1 MERQQELKVLLKRWE
16 AEFLRERLR
25 KPSQADIEEAPA
37 ETRKLSLPPS
47 LKKNPQN
54 SPEFPDQN
62 PNFFPIPG
70 KFQRLQRSVAQ
81 TLASLDP
88 AWIQRCEESQKTWE
102 FSGPAAEV
110 LGNVGRKRPR
120 DGDGDVEAPAKVG
133 RESKPGIPELRE
145 NPEKEKEK
153 EKEEGKIPK
162 RIRRILEEEEEEEE
176 EEPKTTRRAR
186 APARGNFVRL
196 NLKRKSYSRASMRG
210 KFLRKQ
216 VWKQKWRKKFGGALG
231 LGVPREG
238 FGIVPRGS
246 SAGEA
251 APHSGGS
258 GPKNQWRFY
267 PRNSRWLQPREFPAR
282 LGFPGIPSEFS
293 GIFPPPPMDPLYPP
307 NPDGT
312 VPDPPEEVLEALR
325 TLGFDSFRPGQAEA
339 VMRVLSGIST
349 LLLLPTGS
357 GKSLCYQLPAFLYH
371 RRSPCISIVISPLVS
386 LMDDQVSGLPSALK
400 AVCIHSNLTPSQ
412 RSSVSHQVRS
422 GRAQILL
429 LSPES
434 VTGSEFFSRL
444 FRHFPPVAF
453 ACLDEAHCISQW
465 SHNFRPA
472 YLRVCKVLRERLGV
486 RCFLGLT
493 ATATVA
499 TARDVAE
506 HLGIPE
512 GNSTVGTFG
521 IPENLRLSVSLE
533 ADPDQGVLR
542 VLREWSRENFGN
554 CGDFGNSVIVYCTRR
569 EESERLA
576 ALIHNEF
583 PEVPGTK
590 TLKGVLCATACVG
603 LGIHCGRVRAV
614 LLHGGTACA
623 ESFLQHVGRA
633 GRDGQPA
640 RGHLCLHSGGEDFL
654 ELRRRIHEN
663 SVDFWAVKALVQR
676 VFAPCQCPEIAGQ
689 NPENSQLAS
698 ETLGAALCVRRAS
711 ARFGDTR
718 SRSVWSARLGS
729 LRRHSEPLGAF
740 SAARR
745 GSLRAGKRRRL
756 TLNSPSSGLSCCRVP
771 RAARPS
777 HGHDRERGR
786 GQELIRL

>member
-1 MERQQELKVLLKRWE
+1 MEKKVRGRSRRLLPVW
-16 AEFLRERLR
+16 RER
-25 KPSQADIEEAPA
+25 
-37 ETRKLSLPPS
+37 
-47 LKKNPQN
+47 
-54 SPEFPDQN
+54 
-62 PNFFPIPG
+62 
-70 KFQRLQRSVAQ
+70 
-81 TLASLDP
+81 
-88 AWIQRCEESQKTWE
+88 
-102 FSGPAAEV
+102 
-110 LGNVGRKRPR
+110 
-120 DGDGDVEAPAKVG
+120 
-133 RESKPGIPELRE
+133 
-145 NPEKEKEK
+145 
-153 EKEEGKIPK
+153 
-162 RIRRILEEEEEEEE
+162 
-176 EEPKTTRRAR
+176 
-186 APARGNFVRL
+186 
-196 NLKRKSYSRASMRG
+196 
-210 KFLRKQ
+210 
-216 VWKQKWRKKFGGALG
+216 ALG

-267 PRNSRWLQPREFPAR
+267 PRNSRWLQPREFPAPI
-282 LGFPGIPSEFS
+282 GFPGIPSEFS

-312 VPDPPEEVLEALR
+312 VPGKSQSKSMKKNSKKTPEKISQIPISAAEPPDPPEEVLEALR

-412 RSSVSHQVRS
+412 REAAIKKVRS

-590 TLKGVLCATACVG
+590 TLKGPVRPCAVCHAGLSPRQRRRALRDFAAGRVWVLCGTACVG

-614 LLHGGTACA
+614 LLRGGTACA

-633 GRDGQPA
+633 GRDGQPARGHLCLHSGVRRGDNGGEWGRDGQPA

-689 NPENSQLAS
+689 NPENSQPSRRCWRSWSCTRAGS
-698 ETLGAALCVRRAS
+698 CGCCRQRGAAAACGAAGN
-711 ARFGDTR
+711 ARSCWAGPCGGERNTEF
-718 SRSVWSARLGS
+718 SRG
-729 LRRHSEPLGAF
+729 EI
-740 SAARR
+740 R
-745 GSLRAGKRRRL
+745 GENG
-756 TLNSPSSGLSCCRVP
+756 
-771 RAARPS
+771 
-777 HGHDRERGR
+777 
-786 GQELIRL
+786 IF

>member
-1 MERQQELKVLLKRWE
+1 MEN
-16 AEFLRERLR
+16 
-25 KPSQADIEEAPA
+25 
-37 ETRKLSLPPS
+37 LSKS
-47 LKKNPQN
+47 MKKN
-54 SPEFPDQN
+54 SKKTPEKISQI
-62 PNFFPIPG
+62 PI
-70 KFQRLQRSVAQ
+70 S
-81 TLASLDP
+81 
-88 AWIQRCEESQKTWE
+88 
-102 FSGPAAEV
+102 AAE
-110 LGNVGRKRPR
+110 P
-120 DGDGDVEAPAKVG
+120 
-133 RESKPGIPELRE
+133 
-145 NPEKEKEK
+145 
-153 EKEEGKIPK
+153 
-162 RIRRILEEEEEEEE
+162 
-176 EEPKTTRRAR
+176 
-186 APARGNFVRL
+186 
-196 NLKRKSYSRASMRG
+196 
-210 KFLRKQ
+210 
-216 VWKQKWRKKFGGALG
+216 
-231 LGVPREG
+231 
-238 FGIVPRGS
+238 
-246 SAGEA
+246 
-251 APHSGGS
+251 
-258 GPKNQWRFY
+258 
-267 PRNSRWLQPREFPAR
+267 
-282 LGFPGIPSEFS
+282 
-293 GIFPPPPMDPLYPP
+293 
-307 NPDGT
+307 
-312 VPDPPEEVLEALR
+312 PDPPEEVLEALR

-412 RSSVSHQVRS
+412 REAAIKKVRS

-533 ADPDQGVLR
+533 ADPDQVRADLG
-542 VLREWSRENFGN
+542 SRENFGN

-576 ALIHNEF
+576 ALIHNEAR
-583 PEVPGTK
+583 PG
-590 TLKGVLCATACVG
+590 LCLAGPVRPCAVCHAGLSPRQRRRALRDFAAGRVWVLCGTACVG

-614 LLHGGTACA
+614 LLRGGTACA

-689 NPENSQLAS
+689 NPENSQVWIPKIEKKREFLMGKIGIFGFFFLAVAAI
-698 ETLGAALCVRRAS
+698 ETLLAELELHPGRFLRLLPP
-711 ARFGDTR
+711 ARGR
-718 SRSVWSARLGS
+718 CRL
-729 LRRHSEPLGAF
+729 
-740 SAARR
+740 
-745 GSLRAGKRRRL
+745 
-756 TLNSPSSGLSCCRVP
+756 
-771 RAARPS
+771 
-777 HGHDRERGR
+777 RGR
-786 GQELIRL
+786 GKRPELLGFWEFGIVGLLGIWIVRNLGFEDFGILGFGILGIWGCVSAGSPRFPAQVFGRDRRFWRRLLSVEFRPLARLAALEILAWQ